1 MGIRLFKCIKNWF
14 IRKWEPSE
22 ILFSIFLVEFFTFG
36 TFIFTLRVEHIGGAV
51 MIYSVIMSGVF
62 LLCAILTIIRINM
75 KPEDKRLDTLITSV
89 TALTTAV
96 NTGFSNLN
104 TKMDNL
110 LQNSI
115 DRDTANQLKI
125 AIQELTEELKKRNTN
140 TTQKE

>member
-1 MGIRLFKCIKNWF
+1 
-14 IRKWEPSE
+14 
-22 ILFSIFLVEFFTFG
+22 
-36 TFIFTLRVEHIGGAV
+36 
-51 MIYSVIMSGVF
+51 
-62 LLCAILTIIRINM
+62 M